1 MKILTGKSGITV
13 LFRPAP
19 GSKLVNIT
27 YFVRCGAIDEQEDHQ
42 DGLCHALEHMFYAGT
57 KNRTWEE
64 ISTGFRDLGA
74 DSNAHTAF
82 DHTGYTVTVPLENF
96 RDAFELAADVMY
108 NATFPAERWEEIE
121 KKAILSEIMMS
132 WDDPGWA
139 LSETVY
145 KHALGPKY
153 HDPVGSAKA
162 IVEASV
168 QDILTFKDR
177 YYRGKN
183 LFLCIAGD
191 LSEREV
197 QKVVDKYDAWSP
209 GRPAKRAKVSF
220 DFNTRKLQKERE
232 GLSQYLVMVTK
243 PLPGHAT
250 DREFVASLIGLEILR
265 DYLFVELREKR
276 GLCYFVT
283 PRMFD
288 DLPGHNFLEILTAS
302 KPDSGRALTRQ
313 VKTSLENFPV
323 EGLTP
328 EKIEQARKAVMR
340 LSLEEES
347 NVTAISMTM
356 GISWL
361 EGRKGDPFE
370 QVQKRVPNVSDRM
383 VKETVCR
390 EFSGAFKF
398 GVLKPA

>member
-13 LFRPAP
+13 LFRPTP

-27 YFVRCGAIDEQEDHQ
+27 YFVKCGAIDEQEDHQ

-57 KNRTWEE
+57 ETRSWEE
-64 ISTGFRDLGA
+64 LSTGFRDLGA

-82 DHTGYTVTVPLENF
+82 DHTGYTVTVPRENF
-96 RDAFELAADVMY
+96 KDAFELAADIMY

-153 HDPVGSAKA
+153 HDPVGSSKA
-162 IVEASV
+162 IVKASV
-168 QDILTFKDR
+168 QDILTFKDK
-177 YYRGKN
+177 YYRGRN

-191 LSEREV
+191 LSEKEV
-197 QKVVDKYDAWSP
+197 QRVVDKYDTWKP
-209 GRPAKRAKVSF
+209 GRPAKRAEVSF
-220 DFNTRKLQKERE
+220 EFDSRKLQRSRE
-232 GLSQYLVMVTK
+232 GLSQYLVMVAK
-243 PLPGHAT
+243 PLHA
-250 DREFVASLIGLEILR
+250 DYNEKELVASMIGIEVLKN
-265 DYLFVELREKR
+265 YLFVELREKR

-283 PRMFD
+283 PRVFD
-288 DLPGHNFLEILTAS
+288 DIPGHNFLEILTAS
-302 KPDSGRALTRQ
+302 KPDSGKTLARQ
-313 VKTSLENFPV
+313 VKKSLENFPM

-328 EKIEQARKAVMR
+328 DKIEQARKAVMR

-347 NVTAISMTM
+347 NVSAIAITM
-356 GISWL
+356 GVSWL
-361 EGRKGDPFE
+361 EGRKSDPFE
-370 QVQKRVPNVSDRM
+370 HIQKRVPNVSDRL
-383 VKETVCR
+383 VKEVVCK
-390 EFSGAFKF
+390 EFSGAFKL
-398 GVLKPA
+398 GVLKPV